1 MTTFDDKLEPVL
13 GKKSA
18 DALESGLGLRT
29 VGDLLR
35 HYPRRYDERGELTE
49 IKGLELGEHVTV
61 QARVKS
67 ARQRRMKSRS
77 GELLEAVITD
87 GSSDLHLVF
96 FGRGSRKVER
106 ELLPG
111 REAMF
116 AGKVG
121 VFNGKLQLAHPDY
134 QVLDGEEGDAA
145 RFAGAFIPV
154 YPAAQGIQSWHVSN
168 CVEQVLAVWDGVTE
182 DPLPASLRQER
193 GLVPL
198 EKALRDVHRP
208 DGWAAITVAQQRLK
222 WDEAM
227 AVQLAL
233 AQRRQSSSARPAP
246 ACPPRTGLV
255 RDAFDDRLPFEL
267 TAGQREVG
275 ERISAD
281 LSGEHPMNR
290 LLQGEVGS
298 GKAQPLDARV
308 LTPTGFRLM
317 GDLVAGDEV
326 IAADG
331 EVTVVTGVF
340 PQGERDVY
348 RVVLSDGTGVESDL
362 EHLWAVDR
370 AGRREVLTLREIR
383 DGLSDGLSDGSPDG
397 PSDDSSDG
405 DEWRLPVVV
414 APEFDGGADR
424 PEDPYRLG
432 TSLAGGAEVI
442 PDAYLVA
449 PVKDRHALLQGLL
462 DGAGGVDEGE
472 VVFRPPAS
480 AASCGTCVEVVAEQ
494 VGWLAASLG
503 GTGRVRADSSVEVRL
518 PEGFPPFRRTGA
530 GVGGGTGIGTS
541 AGTGGET
548 GIGVGAGADLGAG
561 WAMPVRAIRRVEHVG
576 RKPVQCISIAHR
588 DQLYVTDHFIV
599 THNTMVALRAML
611 QVVDA
616 GRQAAMLAPTE
627 VLAAQH
633 ARSLRELLG
642 DLGQAGEL
650 GAAEHATRVTLLTG
664 SMGAAARKRA
674 LLEIVTGEAGVVVGT
689 HALIQDKVE
698 FADLGL
704 VVVDEQHRF
713 GVEQRA
719 ALSGRAGGSTPH
731 VLVMTATPIPRTV
744 AMTVYGDLEVSALR
758 ELPAGRSPISTSVV
772 PVAEKPAW
780 LERAW
785 QRIHEEV
792 GKGHQV
798 YVVCPRIG
806 DGDGD
811 DAESGEP
818 PKEDGSDRRPPL
830 AVLDVADRLAEGP
843 LRGLRI
849 GVLHGRMPPDDK
861 DAVMRA
867 FAANEVQVLVATTV
881 VEVGVNVPNA
891 TVMVIMDADRFGVSQ
906 LHQLRGR
913 VGRGSAPGLCLLVT
927 EMPEGTP
934 TMARLRAVESTVDGF
949 ELAQLDLELRR
960 EGDILGAAQSG
971 TRSGL
976 KMLSLLRDEDVI
988 AEARVVAQQVVDA
1001 DPDLTAHPGLA
1012 LLVAGLL
1019 DDERAEYLEKA

>member
-1 MTTFDDKLEPVL
+1 MTTFDEKLVSVL

-18 DALESGLGLRT
+18 DALEAGLGLTT
-29 VGDLLR
+29 VGELLR
-35 HYPRRYDERGELTE
+35 HYPRRYDERGKLTE
-49 IKGLELGEHVTV
+49 IAGLELGEHVTV

-87 GSSDLHLVF
+87 GTSDLHLVF

-121 VFNGKLQLAHPDY
+121 MFNGKLQLAHPDY
-134 QVLDGEEGDAA
+134 QVLDGEGVAA
-145 RFAGAFIPV
+145 ADFAGAMIPV
-154 YPAAQGIQSWHVSN
+154 YPAAQGIQSWNVSN
-168 CVEQVLAVWDGVTE
+168 CVEQVLAVWDGVAD
-182 DPLPASLRQER
+182 DPLPESLRASR
-193 GLVPL
+193 GLIGL
-198 EKALRDVHRP
+198 EKALRDIHRP

-222 WDEAM
+222 WDEAL
-227 AVQLAL
+227 AVQLTL
-233 AQRRQSSSARPAP
+233 AQRRRSATARPAP
-246 ACPPRTGLV
+246 ACPPRDGLV
-255 RDAFDDRLPFEL
+255 RDAFEARLPFEL

-275 ERISAD
+275 EQIVRD

-298 GKAQPLDARV
+298 GK
-308 LTPTGFRLM
+308 T
-317 GDLVAGDEV
+317 
-326 IAADG
+326 I
-331 EVTVVTGVF
+331 
-340 PQGERDVY
+340 
-348 RVVLSDGTGVESDL
+348 
-362 EHLWAVDR
+362 
-370 AGRREVLTLREIR
+370 
-383 DGLSDGLSDGSPDG
+383 
-397 PSDDSSDG
+397 
-405 DEWRLPVVV
+405 
-414 APEFDGGADR
+414 
-424 PEDPYRLG
+424 
-432 TSLAGGAEVI
+432 
-442 PDAYLVA
+442 
-449 PVKDRHALLQGLL
+449 
-462 DGAGGVDEGE
+462 
-472 VVFRPPAS
+472 
-480 AASCGTCVEVVAEQ
+480 
-494 VGWLAASLG
+494 
-503 GTGRVRADSSVEVRL
+503 
-518 PEGFPPFRRTGA
+518 
-530 GVGGGTGIGTS
+530 
-541 AGTGGET
+541 
-548 GIGVGAGADLGAG
+548 
-561 WAMPVRAIRRVEHVG
+561 
-576 RKPVQCISIAHR
+576 
-588 DQLYVTDHFIV
+588 
-599 THNTMVALRAML
+599 VALRAML

-650 GAAEHATRVTLLTG
+650 GGAEHATRVTLLTG
-664 SMGAAARKRA
+664 SMATAARKRA
-674 LLEIVTGEAGVVVGT
+674 LLEIVSGEAGIVVGT

-758 ELPAGRSPISTSVV
+758 ELPQGRSPISTSVV
-772 PVAEKPAW
+772 PVAQKPGW
-780 LERAW
+780 LDRAW

-806 DGDGD
+806 DGDAED
-811 DAESGEP
+811 DGEAP
-818 PKEDGSDRRPPL
+818 PKEPAKGSPKDDGSDRRPPL
-830 AVLDVADRLAEGP
+830 AVVDVANKLAEGP

-849 GVLHGRMPPDDK
+849 DILHGRMPPEDK

-867 FAANEVQVLVATTV
+867 FAVNEVQVLVATTV

-927 EMPEGTP
+927 EMPDGTS
-934 TMARLRAVESTVDGF
+934 TMERLRAVESTLDGF

-971 TRSGL
+971 KRSGL

-988 AEARVVAQQVVDA
+988 AEARVVAQEVVEA
-1001 DPDLTAHPGLA
+1001 DPELTANPGLA
-1012 LLVAGLL
+1012 GLVAGLL